1 MFTLNLL
8 FIITETGK
16 HLHNG
21 GEPWLEKNGLLIC
34 FLESFFAFGE
44 TVEDM
49 IVLYEM
55 CLKYQYEKL
64 TIFWSYTCRNFL
76 NFYPTCFLPFF
87 YFKVK
92 VKCSCDMKNHIW
104 TEKTG
109 LAHGSLT
116 YLGTAFLRAGYWLL
130 WDCCSVPCRLVSDI
144 PGLCPLGA
152 RSTFSFVTTKNV
164 SKNLSKCPLKNKMVN
179 KCFRHELRHNL
190 GVTFKIW
197 CQNNQKNLF
206 KHP

>member
-8 FIITETGK
+8 FIITETGN

-21 GEPWLEKNGLLIC
+21 GEPWLEKHGLLSC
-34 FLESFFAFGE
+34 FLESFFIFGG

-64 TIFWSYTCRNFL
+64 TICWSYTCRNFL
-76 NFYPTCFLPFF
+76 NFYPTCFLPFSTS
-87 YFKVK
+87 KSKLNAV
-92 VKCSCDMKNHIW
+92 VDMKNHLW

-109 LAHGSLT
+109 FRLKNKIAHCSLT
-116 YLGTAFLRAGYWLL
+116 YLWRAFLRAGYWLL

-164 SKNLSKCPLKNKMVN
+164 SKNLSKCPMKNKMVN
-179 KCFRHELRHNL
+179 KCFRHKLRHNP

-197 CQNNQKNLF
+197 WASE
-206 KHP
+206 